1 MVEMQDLFS
10 LEHVGKSP
18 SKFNLDKLLHL
29 NAHYIKMAEPSLLAN
44 LLLSFLAK
52 RGIEAKPSPWLTSVV
67 RTLLERSRTLEE
79 MAESAEFYFRPKPP
93 DPKAASKFLTPETA
107 PVLLEIADAFSSLED
122 FKADMEDAL
131 KAVVER
137 RGGNLKIHQPIRVAL
152 TGGTASPGLF
162 EVMAILGRDEVVRR
176 LRAAAG
182 RIGA

>member
-29 NAHYIKMAEPSLLAN
+29 NAHYIKMAEPSLLAT
-44 LLLSFLAK
+44 LLVPFLAK
-52 RGIEAKPSPWLTSVV
+52 RGIDANPSPWLTKAVC
-67 RTLLERSRTLEE
+67 TLLERSRTLEE
-79 MAESAEFYFRPKPP
+79 MAESAEYYFRPKPT
-93 DPKAASKFLTPETA
+93 DPKAASKFLTPTIA
-107 PVLLEIADAFSSLED
+107 PVLLGIAEAFSALED

-131 KAVVER
+131 NDVVELH
-137 RGGNLKIHQPIRVAL
+137 GGNLKVHQPIRVAL

-162 EVMAILGRDEVVRR
+162 EVMEILGRDEVVRR
-176 LRAAAG
+176 LRAAAV